1 MGLYKDTGHPKI
13 DMLMGHDI
21 EYGILVCSDES
32 RRTSCWGCSWGYYG
46 YISQHGDKPNKLNFS
61 LGSHLDYTVA
71 IYQLLGTAKIA
82 LYLGVGSEL

>member
-1 MGLYKDTGHPKI
+1 MGFWYVQTNPDGHPA
-13 DMLMGHDI
+13 GSAVGGTNH
-21 EYGILVCSDES
+21 
-32 RRTSCWGCSWGYYG
+32 YG
-46 YISQHGDKPNKLNFS
+46 YISQHGDKPNKLKFS